1 MEQSGRK
8 RPRIGHV
15 LGLRRDWKLDGD
27 GEPQWLTVIEVMSDV
42 SDVVRSA
49 SSRPPSASFYA
60 AHP

>member
-1 MEQSGRK
+1 MVGTFTDTFSDFDA
-8 RPRIGHV
+8 IG
-15 LGLRRDWKLDGD
+15 KLDGD

-49 SSRPPSASFYA
+49 SSRPPNASFYA